1 MLNKTQF
8 LEWES
13 QQDQE
18 KNIVRKAGIEDNK
31 TLKAKGLSPVI
42 HSLKVSHPS
51 HEHHLLETKY
61 LNTWAQ
67 GVISYSNHTTNG
79 EKNDIIIWIMC

>member
-18 KNIVRKAGIEDNK
+18 KSIVKKAGIEDNK

-42 HSLKVSHPS
+42 HSLKVSQPS
-51 HEHHLLETKY
+51 
-61 LNTWAQ
+61 
-67 GVISYSNHTTNG
+67 
-79 EKNDIIIWIMC
+79 